1 MIARWCMRVR
11 ETVVHETGD
20 WLPVKVA
27 CSVVDNSKEESVVH
41 VSKRDGGACDWGL
54 APS

>member
-1 MIARWCMRVR
+1 MRVR

-27 CSVVDNSKEESVVH
+27 CSRVDESKKESVVH
-41 VSKRDGGACDWGL
+41 ESKRDGGA
-54 APS
+54 